1 MAGSFMQSARK
12 QIVDVSQFLKEAADG
27 AGVKYRPESG
37 KQHRIYVPWQE
48 TEMEVD
54 GVKTQGRGLIAIS
67 GSTHEWNDSAGK
79 YHTTVCL
86 DGIVRKADDGTV
98 INTGSC
104 PFCKRVSDAWDIYNY
119 RMEQEEA
126 NCTLQGEYRKKH
138 LEGCK
143 QNFSKEL
150 KARKAKP
157 YLYMLV
163 AQFKSTDAGEPVI
176 DTATQRPAYELKIM
190 KVSASKV
197 EGKIAKQCKN
207 SGVEVTGSEILFDY
221 PVNDDPMQ
229 VSLNVTVSPVVLDNM
244 KWITKYPGLEEQ
256 ILSDAAKF
264 NWDELEQAFPEW
276 KGMTSIEAEETVEQM
291 FQKWDEYK
299 ETLKI
304 NPAAKYLEYT
314 SEIAGTNVPLAPQVP
329 NINGVAMPQIP
340 VQQPSMAGAVSQ
352 QASIPG
358 IPNVPQQQAPQAPV
372 QQTETQNIPG
382 MPQQPTAQQPT
393 ATQDIPGMPHQTAQP
408 ATATQNIPG
417 MPQQTAQPETNQSG
431 VATAANGILGGGVQ
445 TPTFKI

>member
-54 GVKTQGRGLIAIS
+54 GVKKQGRGLIAIS

-79 YHTTVCL
+79 YHATVCL
-86 DGIVRKADDGTV
+86 DGIVRKAEDGTV

-126 NCTLQGEYRKKH
+126 NCTLQGDYRKKH

-176 DTATQRPAYELKIM
+176 DTATQLPAYELKIM
-190 KVSASKV
+190 KVSATKV

-207 SGVEVTGSEILFDY
+207 SGVDVPGSEILFDY

-229 VSLNVTVSPVVLDNM
+229 VSLNVTVSPVVLDNL
-244 KWITKYPGLEEQ
+244 KWITKYPGLENQ
-256 ILSDAAKF
+256 ILSDATKF

-276 KGMTSIEAEETVEQM
+276 KGMTSMEAEDTVEQM

-304 NPAAKYLEYT
+304 NPTAKYLEYT
-314 SEIAGTNVPLAPQVP
+314 SEITGTNVPLAPQVP

-340 VQQPSMAGAVSQ
+340 VQQPNVAGVVSQ

-358 IPNVPQQQAPQAPV
+358 IPNVPQQPAASQQVAQQAAV
-372 QQTETQNIPG
+372 QQPVTQPTETQNIPG
-382 MPQQPTAQQPT
+382 MPQQTAAQQTT
-393 ATQDIPGMPHQTAQP
+393 ATQDIPGMPR
-408 ATATQNIPG
+408 
-417 MPQQTAQPETNQSG
+417 QTAQPEASQSG